1 MVIVLLAMLLAISM
15 AYGNGLSVAN
25 AVIVVLGVQ
34 QLGVQLRGMSAGV
47 GHVYECSLFLDDLQ
61 AFFELEP
68 EFGGEEVDQ
77 RLKDSAHRSAS
88 DCIRVDHVTFHYPGV
103 TDPVLRDVSI
113 EVAPGEI
120 VALVGENG
128 SGKTT
133 LAKLVAGL
141 YDPDAG
147 AVWWGDLELAT
158 LPDTSRRGHVALVFQ
173 DFLRLHY
180 AAADNITIGEWA
192 RADPDRVEWAALA
205 AGATDFVEELPGG
218 FATRLGREF
227 EEGNEL
233 SVGQWQR
240 LALARTLYSTAP
252 LVVFDEPTAALD
264 PRAEAAFFA
273 QFRSMVEGRTAVV
286 ISHRMI
292 SARMADRVY
301 VLEHGSVVE
310 HGTHGELLASGGRY
324 AEMVMAQ
331 GLKGPGAR

>member
-1 MVIVLLAMLLAISM
+1 M
-15 AYGNGLSVAN
+15 
-25 AVIVVLGVQ
+25 
-34 QLGVQLRGMSAGV
+34 
-47 GHVYECSLFLDDLQ
+47 
-61 AFFELEP
+61 
-68 EFGGEEVDQ
+68 GGA
-77 RLKDSAHRSAS
+77 RCR
-88 DCIRVDHVTFHYPGV
+88 CNRFRRRVT
-103 TDPVLRDVSI
+103 
-113 EVAPGEI
+113 
-120 VALVGENG
+120 
-128 SGKTT
+128 
-133 LAKLVAGL
+133 
-141 YDPDAG
+141 
-147 AVWWGDLELAT
+147 
-158 LPDTSRRGHVALVFQ
+158 RR
-173 DFLRLHY
+173 
-180 AAADNITIGEWA
+180 
-192 RADPDRVEWAALA
+192 
-205 AGATDFVEELPGG
+205 

-240 LALARTLYSTAP
+240 LALARTLYSSAP